1 MVSVKYESI
10 THLELECTCIGIS
23 MWKWEALMYKARKA
37 NGSKIRGL
45 IKKHLPE
52 VYEALALEYPNPY
65 EHQCKK
71 TSTHLIY
78 VHSGIEYFIK
88 ILD

>member
-1 MVSVKYESI
+1 MVTIRYESI
-10 THLELECTCIGIS
+10 SSLELQCTCVGIGIR
-23 MWKWEALMYKARKA
+23 KWDTLMFNSKKA

-52 VYEALALEYPNPY
+52 LYESLALEFRNPY
-65 EHQCKK
+65 ENQSVR
-71 TSTHLIY
+71 TTTHLIY

-88 ILD
+88 YS